1 MAFEGAYH
9 GDTFGTMVVGARSI
23 FSDVFQDLLF
33 DVDFYPYPDTWD
45 GDKDVLDRENT
56 CLAAIEQK
64 LSNADN
70 GYAGIIIEPLV
81 QGVAGMRM
89 CRAEF
94 LQQLSRIT
102 SPKRAS
108 LYPDGVVASPAVKS
122 TRS

>member
-33 DVDFYPYPDTWD
+33 DVDF
-45 GDKDVLDRENT
+45 LDRENT